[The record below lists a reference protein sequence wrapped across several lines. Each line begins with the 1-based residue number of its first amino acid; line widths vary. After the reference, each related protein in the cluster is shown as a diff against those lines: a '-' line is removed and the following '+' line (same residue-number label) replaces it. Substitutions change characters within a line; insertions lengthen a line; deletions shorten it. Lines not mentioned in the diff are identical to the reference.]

1 MRIILTTLLLALCL
15 SACVP
20 AEPSSSAPESE
31 PEVTSGL
38 EVQFDDPAEPPAITA
53 TLDSTAI
60 PWEMRPEHW
69 NGSIQCGTDL
79 ATGLIKT
86 RYAEIPTAQPGS
98 TVTVTFPEGA
108 RPEQV
113 IALAEARDTLGMPVG
128 EGGEML
134 TLEASLTPD
143 GT

>member
-15 SACVP
+15 SACAP

-38 EVQFDDPAEPPAITA
+38 EVQFDDPAEPPTITA

-86 RYAEIPTAQPGS
+86 RYAKIPTAQPGS

-108 RPEQV
+108 GRNRSSLWPKPGTPWVCRWAKAVRCSSWRP
-113 IALAEARDTLGMPVG
+113 A
-128 EGGEML
+128 
-134 TLEASLTPD
+134 
-143 GT
+143 

>member
-86 RYAEIPTAQPGS
+86 RYAQVPPPSRAVPSPSPSQKGPGRNRS
-98 TVTVTFPEGA
+98 SPWPKPGTPWVCRWAKAVRCSPW
-108 RPEQV
+108 RP
-113 IALAEARDTLGMPVG
+113 A
-128 EGGEML
+128 
-134 TLEASLTPD
+134 
-143 GT
+143 